1 MAVPSY
7 SVGSNGYLSGIET
20 SLVKDPNET
29 DSHVQGPPLLAVILI
44 APIGD
49 CSSLAVNSGVGAGR
63 P

>member
-49 CSSLAVNSGVGAGR
+49 CSSPLYS
-63 P
+63 